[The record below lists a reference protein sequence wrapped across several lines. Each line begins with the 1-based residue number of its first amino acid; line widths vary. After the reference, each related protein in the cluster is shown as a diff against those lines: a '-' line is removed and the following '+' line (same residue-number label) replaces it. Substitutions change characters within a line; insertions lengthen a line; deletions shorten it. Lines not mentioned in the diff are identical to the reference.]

1 MDTLATALDSMEV
14 AETKGQSST
23 RVKPTSRLIKEVL
36 RVLQDSGYITGYE
49 YQSDAQGGFFTVQ
62 LKGKLNAIG
71 SVKPR
76 FSVTQTT
83 WEKFEQRFLPSKDTG
98 ILIVSTPQG
107 VMTHAQA
114 KEKNTGGRLIAYAF

>member
-1 MDTLATALDSMEV
+1 MDTLANALNSMKV

>member
-1 MDTLATALDSMEV
+1 MDTLSNALNCMKV
-14 AETKGQSST
+14 AETKGLSST
-23 RVKPTSRLIKEVL
+23 KIKPASRLIKEVL
-36 RVLQDSGYITGYE
+36 QVLVDSGYITAFE
-49 YQSDAQGGFFTVQ
+49 YQTDAQGGFITVQ

-71 SVKPR
+71 AVKPR
-76 FSVTQTT
+76 FSVTQET

-114 KEKNTGGRLIAYAF
+114 KEKNTGGRLIAYAY

>member
-1 MDTLATALDSMEV
+1 MDTLSNALNSMKV
-14 AETKGQSST
+14 AETKGQSSA
-23 RVKPTSRLIKEVL
+23 RIKPTSRLIKEVL
-36 RVLQDSGYITGYE
+36 QVLADSGYITGYE
-49 YQSDAQGGFFTVQ
+49 YQSDAQGGFFTVR

-71 SVKPR
+71 TVRPR
-76 FSVTQTT
+76 FSVTQAT

-107 VMTHAQA
+107 VMTHTQA

>member
-1 MDTLATALDSMEV
+1 MDTLANALNSMKV
-14 AETKGQSST
+14 AETKGRSSA
-23 RVKPTSRLIKEVL
+23 RIKPTSNLIKEVL
-36 RVLQDSGYITGYE
+36 QVLADSGYIGSFE
-49 YQSDAQGGFFTVQ
+49 YQNDAQGGFFTVQ

-76 FSVTQTT
+76 FSVTQAT

-107 VMTHAQA
+107 VMTHVQA
-114 KEKNTGGRLIAYAF
+114 KEKNTGGRLLAYAY